1 MRSARAPGLCGL
13 RQVGLLAAVLLAQTG
28 ACDRSP
34 AERPAPPEAS
44 GDDELEPA
52 REAFSST
59 LGALV
64 AANGARPRPLH
75 FDPADDPGERAS
87 FDDLRARVPD
97 GCALSFPMGAEAEE
111 ASHRAALVDV
121 ADGRRSAT
129 RLPAGLA
136 RRLLVCRPA
145 VEAVFRAGRALEKV
159 ELTLGD
165 PSTSPGLLWAQ
176 VTTRIRFA
184 LVEVRRLAADPST
197 RDEAVDRCLDLLA
210 LARDAATL
218 DNVRAVYVLALRGPL
233 ANVCAAALQG
243 ASAPRRVRAE
253 ASLAALEAGLPGETW
268 LALRNRVDDGFVV
281 LRGRIDDAL
290 IARAPAALRA
300 SLGAMRNEDFGV
312 IRPADQGRV
321 LGLGFAVPDIYA
333 RSRTE
338 FATSVSLLRVG
349 LHARRFH
356 DAHGRWP
363 DRPELGETVPNDARP
378 GGAVEMT
385 TVGANFVLSAQA
397 QAIGRGSLRMPGEGD
412 FIERDVRGFDAPAAP
427 DTPDLMVYTIT
438 PDGRSPHADAQAEVE
453 ARAAVEREAV
463 RALAEQIRR
472 SPAPTTPRDGTRVG
486 PEGLRRVLGSW
497 LTKAGFVRSQEMSER
512 VPEVWTR
519 SMTKGRGVSVVL
531 GPAPGA
537 DASPETFT
545 MALEWTHEGRQ
556 WPPAPQA
563 SLLGRAT
570 PAAIEAFETA
580 AAASAARLPF
590 RYGLHAT
597 TRLTALLTP
606 QDPRFGD
613 TGYRLAHLVE
623 VVLPPGLSRAEF
635 DRIVATG
642 TLPAGASVRERI
654 TAENPHVELHVR
666 DAHDVSTYA
675 ELIARALPDALA
687 AFAEDVYGDA
697 VLPSR
702 HR

>member
-1 MRSARAPGLCGL
+1 MSSARAPGLCGL
-13 RQVGLLAAVLLAQTG
+13 RQFGLLAAVLLALTG

-34 AERPAPPEAS
+34 AERPAPPETS

-52 REAFSST
+52 RAAFIST
-59 LGALV
+59 LEALV
-64 AANGARPRPLH
+64 AANSARPRPLH
-75 FDPADDPGERAS
+75 FDPAEYPGERAS

-97 GCALSFPMGAEAEE
+97 GCALSFPLGAEAEE
-111 ASHRAALVDV
+111 ASHRKALVDV

-136 RRLLVCRPA
+136 RRLLVCRPVA
-145 VEAVFRAGRALEKV
+145 EAVFRAGRALEKV

-165 PSTSPGLLWAQ
+165 PSTSPGLLGAQ
-176 VTTRIRFA
+176 ITTRIRFA

-210 LARDAATL
+210 LARDGATL
-218 DNVRAVYVLALRGPL
+218 DNLRAVYVLALRGPL

-312 IRPADQGRV
+312 IRPADKGRV
-321 LGLGFAVPDIYA
+321 LGLGFAVPDKYA

-338 FATSVSLLRVG
+338 LATSLSLLRVG

-363 DRPELGETVPNDARP
+363 DRPELGETVPRDARP

-397 QAIGRGSLRMPGEGD
+397 QAMRDVSLRMPGEGD
-412 FIERDVRGFDAPAAP
+412 FIERDARGFDAATAP
-427 DTPDLMVYTIT
+427 DTADIVVYTIT
-438 PDGRSPHADAQAEVE
+438 PDGRSPYADAQAEVE

-472 SPAPTTPRDGTRVG
+472 SPAPVAPADGTLGG
-486 PEGLRRVLGSW
+486 PEGLRRVLGPW
-497 LTKAGFVRSQEMSER
+497 LTNGGFVRSQEMSER
-512 VPEVWTR
+512 DPEVWTR
-519 SMTKGRGVSVVL
+519 SMTKGRGLSVVL

-537 DASPETFT
+537 DASPETFAV
-545 MALEWTHEGRQ
+545 ALEWTHEGPQ
-556 WPPAPQA
+556 LTPAEAP
-563 SLLGRAT
+563 LLGRAT

-590 RYGLHAT
+590 GHGPHAT
-597 TRLTALLTP
+597 RRLTALLSP
-606 QDPRFGD
+606 RDPRFDD
-613 TGYRLAHLVE
+613 TGHRSAHLVE

-697 VLPSR
+697 VLPPR